1 MKTKKCEEMMERF
14 LTGQVSGEME
24 QHFRECPECRALVL
38 LDRKLA
44 ETHDRAAVPP
54 ELDRAVLAYAAAKS
68 RPARR
73 TWNIAFILH
82 HAAIPVAAAAM
93 VCIGLVF
100 AFHQPDRNVTRKS
113 LAQSGKTHVAYDLD
127 TVDSE
132 ILLLSSQIQDAS
144 ARLSRTE
151 AYSGINE

>member
-1 MKTKKCEEMMERF
+1 MKTKKCEEMMNR
-14 LTGQVSGEME
+14 LLNGQVSGELE
-24 QHFRECPECRALVL
+24 QHLRECPGCRELVS

-44 ETHDRAAVPP
+44 ETHGRLAVPP
-54 ELDRAVLAYAAAKS
+54 ELDRTVLAYAAAKK
-68 RPARR
+68 RPAQRV
-73 TWNIAFILH
+73 WNIAFILH
-82 HAAIPVAAAAM
+82 HAAIPIAAAVM

-100 AFHQPDRNVTRKS
+100 AFHQPDRNAARNT
-113 LAQSGKTHVAYDLD
+113 LARSGKTNFSYDLD

-151 AYSGINE
+151 AYTGINE

>member
-1 MKTKKCEEMMERF
+1 MKSKKCEEMMARF
-14 LTGQVSGEME
+14 LTGQVSVEME
-24 QHFRECPECRALVL
+24 QHFRECPECRALAS

-44 ETHDRAAVPP
+44 ESHDRLAVPP
-54 ELDRAVLAYAAAKS
+54 ELDRTVLAYAAAKT
-68 RPARR
+68 RPAQRA
-73 TWNIAFILH
+73 WNIAFILH

-100 AFHQPDRNVTRKS
+100 AYHQPDRHAVRNS
-113 LAQSGKTHVAYDLD
+113 LAQSAKNSFSYDLD

-151 AYSGINE
+151 AYTGINE